1 MMKSYKSQQRGDASR
16 TEING
21 ARAPFLLPF
30 SGRKPYFAQ
39 QEYLLENLGKQS
51 LQGLKSTT
59 VTKSQSSFCFTE
71 FHSIFLVLQRKWG
84 L

>member
-39 QEYLLENLGKQS
+39 QEYLLENLGKRS
-51 LQGLKSTT
+51 LQGLGKHYSETKASLDFIAKS
-59 VTKSQSSFCFTE
+59 F
-71 FHSIFLVLQRKWG
+71 IAYIW
-84 L
+84 